1 MNYMS
6 AEHYMRLF
14 ECFLFNGGH
23 CSSIF
28 SPLQQKKIKKIL
40 SEYINNK
47 IISIPLQTFFDY

>member
-6 AEHYMRLF
+6 AELFMRLYSKYF
-14 ECFLFNGGH
+14 FYSGH
-23 CSSIF
+23 CSSIY
-28 SPLQQKKIKKIL
+28 SPLQKKKIL